1 MTATTGHF
9 RPTTLL
15 RAHAWLIVTAVV
27 VTIGSA
33 SAVAM
38 TRPIDYVAMAQVS
51 VAPERAGGAALRPE
65 MASEREI
72 AMSGTV
78 TSRAADVLGRDRS
91 EAENGLAVSVV
102 IESSILEIRYTA
114 ANGAAAVAGARA
126 FAQSYVDYRNSVA
139 GTRMSRVVTW
149 PDTVE
154 RSGVN
159 LTLILVVALLAGLVL
174 GVSAAWAWDRVVDR
188 LRDPEELTERSALPV
203 LGEIPRWSR
212 HGQLAPVGSAREAFG
227 YVSARLDSLVSQ
239 RHVDLSIVVTSP
251 RAGAGTSTV
260 ALNTALAFAAR
271 ERDVVLVG
279 ADPRHPMLH
288 EMVEVPD
295 APGLLEVL
303 NAECTLESALRHTR
317 WPNLSVLVVGGT
329 PGAEDVSLR
338 PDMLTL
344 VLDELSAQAMVIVDA
359 PPILE
364 SADSLMLVDK
374 ADVLLLVGDLRSGKR
389 NDVER
394 AMRLIEGA
402 RPAVAGWVAN
412 LPRRKAAPGTE
423 GSAAGPRTIAESL
436 RKPAAGSDRV
446 AS

>member
-1 MTATTGHF
+1 MTETAGHS

-15 RAHAWLIVTAVV
+15 RVHAWLIVTAVV

-33 SAVAM
+33 SAVALTM
-38 TRPIDYVAMAQVS
+38 PSDYVAMAQVS
-51 VAPERAGGAALRPE
+51 VAPERAGGTALRPE

-72 AMSGTV
+72 ALSGTV
-78 TSRAADVLGRDRS
+78 TSRASDVLGRNPG
-91 EAENGLAVSVV
+91 EAENGLEVSVV
-102 IESSILEIRYTA
+102 IESSILNISYTA
-114 ANGAAAVAGARA
+114 ASGAAAVTGARA
-126 FAQSYVDYRNSVA
+126 FAQSYVDYRNTVA
-139 GTRMSRVVTW
+139 GTRMARVVTW

-159 LTLILVVALLAGLVL
+159 LSLVMVAALLVGLVL
-174 GVSAAWAWDRVVDR
+174 GVSAAWAWDRVADR
-188 LRDPEELTERSALPV
+188 LRDPEELTERSGLPV
-203 LGEIPRWSR
+203 LGEIPRWSGHR
-212 HGQLAPVGSAREAFG
+212 HLAPLGSAREAFA

-239 RHVDLSIVVTSP
+239 RHGDLSIVVTSP

-279 ADPRHPMLH
+279 ADLRHPMLH
-288 EMVEVPD
+288 EMLEVPE

-303 NAECTLESALRHTR
+303 NAECTMQSALRHTR
-317 WPNLSVLVVGGT
+317 WPHLSVVVVGGT
-329 PGAEDVSLR
+329 SHTGDVNLR
-338 PDMLTL
+338 PDRLTL
-344 VLDELSAQAMVIVDA
+344 VLEELSAHAIVIVDA

-364 SADSLMLVDK
+364 TANSLMLVDK

-389 NDVER
+389 HDVER
-394 AMRLIEGA
+394 AMHLIEGT

-412 LPRRKAAPGTE
+412 LPRRKTAPGTE
-423 GSAAGPRTIAESL
+423 GSAAGPIAETL
-436 RKPAAGSDRV
+436 PEPAAGSDRV